1 MEQSEK
7 DRIAAEIA
15 ADYRNTIRETAEA
28 ERRNRSASPTGEK
41 SMGLAYFFWFSF
53 GGLGAHRFYLG
64 YPLSGAGMLILGIF
78 AGMFSLLPFLFVFGY
93 LLGVA
98 LMVWWLADAFLI
110 PRMIPDVAY

>member
-28 ERRNRSASPTGEK
+28 ERRNRPGRPLGDK
-41 SMGLAYFFWFSF
+41 SMGLAYFFWFGF

-78 AGMFSLLPFLFVFGY
+78 AGVFSLLPFLFVFGY
-93 LLGVA
+93 LLGAA

-110 PRMIPDVAY
+110 PRMIGDVAY